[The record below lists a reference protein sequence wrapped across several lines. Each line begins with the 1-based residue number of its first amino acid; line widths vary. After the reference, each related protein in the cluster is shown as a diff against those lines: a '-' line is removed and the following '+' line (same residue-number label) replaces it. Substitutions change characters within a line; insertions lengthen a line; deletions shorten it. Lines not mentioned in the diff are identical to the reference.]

1 MAGALA
7 GTTVLELTRVSPGSF
22 CTMILA
28 DMGADVLKIETP
40 PALSPGPGSG
50 MSAGA
55 ERQAAF
61 SYVNRNK
68 RSLGLN
74 LKTPEGHTILHQL
87 VARADVLVEGFRP
100 GVMQRLNADYAT
112 LSRLNPRLVYCSLS
126 GFGQNGPYRDLP
138 AHDLNYLA
146 ISGVLHLI
154 GEAGRPPAIPL
165 NIIADYGGA
174 ALHGVV
180 GILLALYA
188 RHRTGARPACRCGVS
203 RCHHLAPGRD
213 PLAGQRFCR

>member
-40 PALSPGPGSG
+40 PALSPESGSG
-50 MSAGA
+50 MSART

-74 LKTPEGHTILHQL
+74 LKAPEGQAILHQL
-87 VARADVLVEGFRP
+87 ATGGRCAGRRFSTRRDAAAQRRLCDLESAQSTP
-100 GVMQRLNADYAT
+100 GLLLAQRLW
-112 LSRLNPRLVYCSLS
+112 P
-126 GFGQNGPYRDLP
+126 
-138 AHDLNYLA
+138 
-146 ISGVLHLI
+146 
-154 GEAGRPPAIPL
+154 GRP
-165 NIIADYGGA
+165 
-174 ALHGVV
+174 
-180 GILLALYA
+180 
-188 RHRTGARPACRCGVS
+188 VS
-203 RCHHLAPGRD
+203 RPSGPRPQLPCHQWRVKPHW
-213 PLAGQRFCR
+213 